1 MTSHTKQGLLL
12 LAAGVQGAIG
22 STLAV
27 AAAALNHTP
36 ELILP
41 YLMTADSFPSL
52 GPRFHCRL
60 AGWDLDPAPWQA
72 CLEQHGVLEKGLWV
86 PYADV
91 LDAFPVRPAV
101 DSGQSLEDQ
110 VQSLKKDITTWK
122 TEYPGLDPVFV
133 NLLPAGVCHDL
144 ARFSSQK
151 ELYAAKAGGSLP
163 DLAYV
168 LAALESKIPVINF
181 TPNEVEIPAVLEAAK
196 TQQVPLAGRDGKT
209 GQTYFKIVLASAF
222 RARNL
227 PVNGWYSLNIL
238 GNRDG
243 ANLMDPD
250 HAACKLSNKT
260 DVLENV
266 LGYQP
271 GREAFGRSTHKVRID
286 YYPPRGDAKEA
297 WDVIDFEG
305 IFGLPMSLRMNLQ
318 GRDSILAAPMVL
330 DLARWMCVLQQAGR
344 SGLITEL
351 ALYFKKTFGQTT
363 PADFAGQIDLL
374 KELERSCGA
383 SQ

>member
-12 LAAGVQGAIG
+12 LAAGAQGAIG

-27 AAAALNHTP
+27 AAASLNHSP
-36 ELILP
+36 ELVLP
-41 YLMTADSFPSL
+41 YLMTADSFPAL
-52 GPRFHCRL
+52 GPRLHCRL
-60 AGWDLDPAPWQA
+60 AGWDLGPAPWQA
-72 CLEQHGVLEKGLWV
+72 CLEQNGVLEKGLWV
-86 PYADV
+86 PYADD
-91 LDAFPVRPAV
+91 LAGFPVRPAV
-101 DSGQSLEDQ
+101 DSKQNLEGQVRS
-110 VQSLKKDITTWK
+110 VKKDIAAWK
-122 TEYPGLDPVFV
+122 TEYSGLDPIFV

-144 ARFSSQK
+144 ARFSSQE
-151 ELYAAKAGGSLP
+151 ELYAAEDNGSLP

-168 LAALESKIPVINF
+168 LAALESKVPVINF
-181 TPNEVEIPAVLEAAK
+181 TPNEIEIPAVLEAAK
-196 TQQVPLAGRDGKT
+196 VHQVPMAGRDGKT

-243 ANLMDPD
+243 ANLMDPE
-250 HAACKLSNKT
+250 HSACKLSNKT

-271 GREAFGRSTHKVRID
+271 GREVFGRSAHKVRID

-330 DLARWMCVLQQAGR
+330 DLARWMCVLQKTGR
-344 SGLITEL
+344 SGLVTEL
-351 ALYFKKTFGQTT
+351 ALYFKKTFGPTT
-363 PADFAGQIDLL
+363 PADFAGQTALL
-374 KELERSCGA
+374 EELERSLG
-383 SQ
+383 QE